1 MASAVYAQKG
11 YHEAKMDDI
20 AAAAKVAKGT
30 LYLYFDDKRAI
41 FSEIIDGLFTRLS
54 AAIIQVDTEGD
65 VGAQVKHNIR
75 AVIGAISEQPDIM
88 RMLFDQ
94 ASGVDKEFRQKM
106 ESFFRGLKKLLTTSL
121 KDGQKLGLVKRGD
134 ARLYASLTVGALRE
148 ILVEAAT
155 RPGGQRTREQVVDAV
170 FEVLQGG
177 YLRLDGKRELRAR
190 RVVAVVG
197 SHVHMLPGGDAKND
211 PPVRKGRR

>member
-1 MASAVYAQKG
+1 MASAVFAHKG

-41 FSEIIDGLFTRLS
+41 FSEILDGLFSRLS
-54 AAIIQVDTEGD
+54 GAIIQVDTEGD
-65 VGAQVKHNIR
+65 VGAQIKHNIR
-75 AVIGAISEQPDIM
+75 AVIGVIVEQPAIM
-88 RMLFDQ
+88 RMLFDE
-94 ASGVDKEFRQKM
+94 ASGVDKEFREKM
-106 ESFFRGLKKLLTTSL
+106 LSFYTGLKKLLTTSL
-121 KDGQKLGLVKRGD
+121 KDGQRLGLVKKGD

-155 RPGGQRTREQVVDAV
+155 RPSDRTREQVVDVV
-170 FEVLQGG
+170 FDVLQGG
-177 YLRLDGKRELRAR
+177 YLRLDPKSQLHAR

-197 SHVHMLPGGDAKND
+197 GHTHMVI
-211 PPVRKGRR
+211 PVPRKSTKKATTPKD